1 MLWEW
6 LLQPIDSTRMHDVG
20 FQVAWHGRF
29 MTFAWAILVPLGV
42 VVARYYKITAKQD
55 WPNVVDNR
63 FWWRCHLIFQISA
76 SVLTIV
82 ALILMWQLRDFKWTG
97 SYHFLLGWLIAA
109 LAAAQLIG
117 GFLRGSR
124 GGPEDLASKGSLRG
138 DHYDMT
144 RRRLVF
150 EVFHKTVGYC
160 VLIVAQIAVLTGM
173 WNANA
178 PHWMWIVLSVWWC
191 LLTIAVLWLK
201 DHSRR
206 PGTYQAL
213 WGPDPIHPGNQR
225 RQNPR

>member
-6 LLQPIDSTRMHDVG
+6 LLQPIDSTRIHDVG

-150 EVFHKTVGYC
+150 EVFHKTTQY
-160 VLIVAQIAVLTGM
+160 I
-173 WNANA
+173 
-178 PHWMWIVLSVWWC
+178 
-191 LLTIAVLWLK
+191 
-201 DHSRR
+201 
-206 PGTYQAL
+206 QAIR
-213 WGPDPIHPGNQR
+213 DDKTR
-225 RQNPR
+225 VR